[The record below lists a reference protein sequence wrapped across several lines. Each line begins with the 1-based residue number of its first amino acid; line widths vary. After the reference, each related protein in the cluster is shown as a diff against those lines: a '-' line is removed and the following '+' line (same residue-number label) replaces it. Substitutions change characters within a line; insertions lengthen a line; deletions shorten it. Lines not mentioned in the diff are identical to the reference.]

1 MVKVKAHRGEPLNER
16 TDTQA
21 ERARQLPEECR
32 QWTNRTQ
39 RMTFEWYDKG
49 VKRESVGSNA
59 IRNEM
64 RKGGAEFK
72 ETESVDQS
80 CR

>member
-1 MVKVKAHRGEPLNER
+1 
-16 TDTQA
+16 
-21 ERARQLPEECR
+21 
-32 QWTNRTQ
+32 
-39 RMTFEWYDKG
+39 MTFEWYDKG